1 MTALTVS
8 IRASDVLH
16 PITHETRMVRHPMS
30 KTIQSLPLVND
41 ASRRNFLKLSGAVG
55 AAAAFTASLSA
66 CGGAASTTTG
76 ATTNTAAVNKDLIIE
91 AGISYALST
100 GFDPLSSSGA
110 TPMAANLHIFEG
122 LLELHPATRQPYN
135 ALAASDPKKVNDTTY
150 QVTIRE
156 GAKFHDGSP
165 VTTED
170 VAFSFTRVMDPANK
184 SLFSQ
189 FIPFIQDVKPLDAK
203 TVEFTLKYAFPG
215 FGPRISVVKIVP
227 KALATDL
234 KAFDAAPV
242 GSGPYKLVSAVKD
255 DKIVFEA
262 FADYNGPKP
271 ALAKGMTWLLL
282 SDAAARVTAVQSGR
296 VQAIEDVPYLD
307 VDGLKSKVKVESVQS
322 FGLLFLMF
330 NCAKAPFDNKL
341 VRQALHYGMDKEAII
356 KKALFG
362 NAKAATSYFQEGHPD
377 YVKAKNVY
385 GFDTSKAEELLKQA
399 GVTSLEFELLTT
411 DTAWV
416 KDVAPLILES
426 WNKIPGVKVTVKS
439 LQSGAL
445 YSDRVGKG
453 DFSVVAAPGDPS
465 VFGNDAD
472 LLLSWFYSGATWMD
486 KRAFWTTPE
495 RTKLQELMNKGS
507 QASGDAA
514 KKIVG
519 EIVDM
524 VSDEVPLYPVFHR
537 QLPSAWDEKKL
548 NGFQPLPTTGLSF
561 IDVGRTA

>member
-1 MTALTVS
+1 
-8 IRASDVLH
+8 
-16 PITHETRMVRHPMS
+16 MS
-30 KTIQSLPLVND
+30 KTINSLPLVND

-55 AAAAFTASLSA
+55 AAAAFTATLSA
-66 CGGAASTTTG
+66 CGGAASTTSSN
-76 ATTNTAAVNKDLIIE
+76 ATNTAAVNKDLTIE

-122 LLELHPATRQPYN
+122 LIELHPATREPYN
-135 ALAASDPKKVNDTTY
+135 ALAAADPKKVNDTTY
-150 QVTIRE
+150 QVTIRD

-189 FIPFIQDVKPLDAK
+189 FIPFIQDVKPLDGK

-234 KAFDAAPV
+234 KAFDAKPV

-330 NCAKAPFDNKL
+330 NCAKAPFNNKL

-362 NAKAATSYFQEGHPD
+362 NAKAASSYFQEGHPD

-385 GFDTSKAEELLKQA
+385 GYDAKKAEDLLKEA
-399 GVTSLEFELLTT
+399 GVTNLEFELLTT

-426 WNKIPGVKVTVKS
+426 WNKLPGVKVTVKN

-445 YSDRVGKG
+445 YTDRVGKG
-453 DFSVVAAPGDPS
+453 DYTVVAAPGDPS

-472 LLLSWFYSGATWMD
+472 LLLSWFYSGSTWME

-495 RTKLQELMNKGS
+495 RTKLQELMDKGS

-514 KKIVG
+514 KKTVG
-519 EIVDM
+519 EIVDL
-524 VSDEVPLYPVFHR
+524 VSEEVPLYPIFHR
-537 QLPSAWDEKKL
+537 QLPSAWDENKL
-548 NGFQPLPTTGLSF
+548 SGFRPLPTTGVSF

>member
-1 MTALTVS
+1 
-8 IRASDVLH
+8 
-16 PITHETRMVRHPMS
+16 MS
-30 KTIQSLPLVND
+30 KTINSLPLVND

-55 AAAAFTASLSA
+55 AAAAFTATLSA
-66 CGGAASTTTG
+66 CGGAASTTTSNQ
-76 ATTNTAAVNKDLIIE
+76 TNTAAVNKDLIIE

-122 LLELHPATRQPYN
+122 LIELHPATREPYN
-135 ALAASDPKKVNDTTY
+135 ALAAADPKKVNDTTY
-150 QVTIRE
+150 QVTIRD

-189 FIPFIQDVKPLDAK
+189 FIPFIQDVKPVDAK

-234 KAFDAAPV
+234 KAFDAKPV

-271 ALAKGMTWLLL
+271 ALAKGMNWLLL

-362 NAKAATSYFQEGHPD
+362 NAKAASSYFQEGHPD

-385 GFDTSKAEELLKQA
+385 GYDASKAADLLKQA
-399 GVTSLEFELLTT
+399 GVTNLEFELLTT

-426 WNKIPGVKVTVKS
+426 WNKIPGVKVTVKN
-439 LQSGAL
+439 LQSGAM
-445 YSDRVGKG
+445 YTDRVGKG
-453 DFSVVAAPGDPS
+453 DYSVVAAPGDPS

-472 LLLSWFYSGATWMD
+472 LLLSWFYSGATWME
-486 KRAFWTTPE
+486 KRAFWTSPE
-495 RTKLQELMNKGS
+495 RAKLQDLMNKGS

-514 KKIVG
+514 KKTVG
-519 EIVDM
+519 EIVDL
-524 VSDEVPLYPVFHR
+524 VSEEVPLYPIFHR

-548 NGFQPLPTTGLSF
+548 NGFKPLPTTGLSF
-561 IDVGRTA
+561 VDVGRTA

>member
-1 MTALTVS
+1 
-8 IRASDVLH
+8 
-16 PITHETRMVRHPMS
+16 MS

-55 AAAAFTASLSA
+55 AAAAFTATLSA

-76 ATTNTAAVNKDLIIE
+76 TTTNTAAVNKDLTIE

-122 LLELHPATRQPYN
+122 LIELHPATRQPYN
-135 ALAASDPKKVNDTTY
+135 ALAASDPKKVTDTTY
-150 QVTIRE
+150 QVTIRD

-165 VTTED
+165 VTAED

-234 KAFDAAPV
+234 KAFDAKPV
-242 GSGPYKLVSAVKD
+242 GSGPYKLISAVKD

-341 VRQALHYGMDKEAII
+341 VRQALHYGLDKEAII

-362 NAKAATSYFQEGHPD
+362 NAKAASSYFQEGHPD

-385 GFDTSKAEELLKQA
+385 GFDTSKAEDLLKQA

-453 DFSVVAAPGDPS
+453 DYSVVAAPGDPS

-495 RTKLQELMNKGS
+495 RTKLQELMDKGS
-507 QASGDAA
+507 QASGADA

>member
-1 MTALTVS
+1 
-8 IRASDVLH
+8 
-16 PITHETRMVRHPMS
+16 MS
-30 KTIQSLPLVND
+30 KTINRLPLVND

-55 AAAAFTASLSA
+55 AAAAFTATLSA

-76 ATTNTAAVNKDLIIE
+76 NQANTAAVNKDLTIE

-122 LLELHPATRQPYN
+122 LIELHPATREPYN
-135 ALAASDPKKVNDTTY
+135 ALAASDPKKINDTTY
-150 QVTIRE
+150 QVTIRD
-156 GAKFHDGSP
+156 GAKFHDGTP

-189 FIPFIQDVKPLDAK
+189 FIPFIQDVKPVDAK

-227 KALATDL
+227 KALASDL
-234 KAFDAAPV
+234 KAFDAKPV

-307 VDGLKSKVKVESVQS
+307 VDGLKSKVQVESVQS

-330 NCAKAPFDNKL
+330 NCAKAPFNNKL
-341 VRQALHYGMDKEAII
+341 VRQALHYGVDKEAII

-362 NAKAATSYFQEGHPD
+362 NAKAASSYFQEGHPD

-385 GFDTSKAEELLKQA
+385 GYDSSKAADLLKQA
-399 GVTSLEFELLTT
+399 GVTNLEFELLTT

-426 WNKIPGVKVTVKS
+426 WNKLPGVKVTVKN

-445 YSDRVGKG
+445 YTDRVGKG
-453 DFSVVAAPGDPS
+453 DYSVVAAPGDPS

-472 LLLSWFYSGATWMD
+472 LLLSWFYSGATWME

-495 RTKLQELMNKGS
+495 RTKLQDLMNKGS

-514 KKIVG
+514 KKTVG
-519 EIVDM
+519 EIVDL
-524 VSDEVPLYPVFHR
+524 VSEEVPLYPLFHR
-537 QLPSAWDEKKL
+537 QLPSAWDGKKL
-548 NGFQPLPTTGLSF
+548 SGFKPLPTTGLSF

>member
-1 MTALTVS
+1 
-8 IRASDVLH
+8 
-16 PITHETRMVRHPMS
+16 MS
-30 KTIQSLPLVND
+30 KTINSLPLVND

-55 AAAAFTASLSA
+55 AAAAFTATLSA

-76 ATTNTAAVNKDLIIE
+76 TSTNTAAVNKDLTIE

-122 LLELHPATRQPYN
+122 LIELHPATREPYN
-135 ALAASDPKKVNDTTY
+135 ALAAADPKKINDTTY
-150 QVTIRE
+150 QVTIRD

-189 FIPFIQDVKPLDAK
+189 FIPFIQDVKPVDAK

-234 KAFDAAPV
+234 KAFDAKPV
-242 GSGPYKLVSAVKD
+242 GSGPYKLISAVKD

-341 VRQALHYGMDKEAII
+341 VRQALHYGLDKEAII

-399 GVTSLEFELLTT
+399 GVTTLEFELLTT

-453 DFSVVAAPGDPS
+453 DYSVVAAPGDPS

-495 RTKLQELMNKGS
+495 RTKLQGLMDKGS
-507 QASGDAA
+507 QASGDDA

-561 IDVGRTA
+561 VGVGRTA

>member
-1 MTALTVS
+1 
-8 IRASDVLH
+8 
-16 PITHETRMVRHPMS
+16 MVRHPMS
-30 KTIQSLPLVND
+30 KTIHSLPLVND

-55 AAAAFTASLSA
+55 AAAAFTATLSA

-76 ATTNTAAVNKDLIIE
+76 TTTNTAAVNKDLIIE

-122 LLELHPATRQPYN
+122 LIELHPATRQPYN
-135 ALAASDPKKVNDTTY
+135 ALAATDPKKVNDTTY
-150 QVTIRE
+150 QVTIRD

-170 VAFSFTRVMDPANK
+170 VAYSFTRVMDPANK

-215 FGPRISVVKIVP
+215 FGPRISVVKVVP

-234 KAFDAAPV
+234 KAFDAKPV

-271 ALAKGMTWLLL
+271 ALAKGMNWLLL

-341 VRQALHYGMDKEAII
+341 VRQALHYGLDKDAII

-362 NAKAATSYFQEGHPD
+362 NAKAASSYFQEGHPD

-399 GVTSLEFELLTT
+399 GVTNLEFELLTT

-453 DFSVVAAPGDPS
+453 DYSVVAAPGDPS

-507 QASGDAA
+507 QASGDDA

-524 VSDEVPLYPVFHR
+524 VSEEVPLYPVFHR

-561 IDVGRTA
+561 VDVGRTA

>member
-1 MTALTVS
+1 
-8 IRASDVLH
+8 
-16 PITHETRMVRHPMS
+16 MS
-30 KTIQSLPLVND
+30 KTIHSLPLVND

-55 AAAAFTASLSA
+55 AAAAFTATLSA

-76 ATTNTAAVNKDLIIE
+76 TTTNTAAVNKDLIIE

-122 LLELHPATRQPYN
+122 LIELHPATRQPYN
-135 ALAASDPKKVNDTTY
+135 ALAAADPKKVNDTTY

-189 FIPFIQDVKPLDAK
+189 FIPFIQDVKPLDEK

-234 KAFDAAPV
+234 KAFDAKPV

-271 ALAKGMTWLLL
+271 ALAKGMNWLLL

-399 GVTSLEFELLTT
+399 GVTTLEFELLTT

-507 QASGDAA
+507 QASGEEA
-514 KKIVG
+514 KKIVS

-561 IDVGRTA
+561 VDVGRTA

>member
-1 MTALTVS
+1 
-8 IRASDVLH
+8 
-16 PITHETRMVRHPMS
+16 MS
-30 KTIQSLPLVND
+30 KTINSLPLVND

-55 AAAAFTASLSA
+55 AAAAFTATLSA
-66 CGGAASTTTG
+66 CGGAASTTSSN
-76 ATTNTAAVNKDLIIE
+76 ATNTAAVNKDLTIE

-122 LLELHPATRQPYN
+122 LIELHPATREPYN
-135 ALAASDPKKVNDTTY
+135 ALAAADPTKVNDTTY
-150 QVTIRE
+150 QVTIRD

-189 FIPFIQDVKPLDAK
+189 FIPFIQDVKPLDGK

-234 KAFDAAPV
+234 KAFDAKPV

-330 NCAKAPFDNKL
+330 NCAKAPFNNKL

-362 NAKAATSYFQEGHPD
+362 NAKAASSYFQEGHPD

-385 GFDTSKAEELLKQA
+385 GYDAKKAEDLLKEA
-399 GVTSLEFELLTT
+399 GVTNLEFELLTT

-426 WNKIPGVKVTVKS
+426 WNKLPGVKVTVKN

-445 YSDRVGKG
+445 YTDRVGKG
-453 DFSVVAAPGDPS
+453 DYTVVAAPGDPS

-472 LLLSWFYSGATWMD
+472 LLLSWFYSGSTWME

-495 RTKLQELMNKGS
+495 RTKLQELMDKGS

-514 KKIVG
+514 KKTVG
-519 EIVDM
+519 EIVDL
-524 VSDEVPLYPVFHR
+524 VSEEVPLYPIFHR
-537 QLPSAWDEKKL
+537 QLPSAWDENKL
-548 NGFQPLPTTGLSF
+548 SGFRPLPTTGVSF

>member
-1 MTALTVS
+1 
-8 IRASDVLH
+8 
-16 PITHETRMVRHPMS
+16 MS
-30 KTIQSLPLVND
+30 KTINSLPLVND

-55 AAAAFTASLSA
+55 AAAAFTATLSA

-76 ATTNTAAVNKDLIIE
+76 NAANTAAVNKDLMIE

-122 LLELHPATRQPYN
+122 LIELHPATRQPYN
-135 ALAASDPKKVNDTTY
+135 ALAASDPKKINDTTY
-150 QVTIRE
+150 QVTIRD

-215 FGPRISVVKIVP
+215 FGPRISVVKVVP
-227 KALATDL
+227 KALASDL
-234 KAFDAAPV
+234 KAFDAKPI

-362 NAKAATSYFQEGHPD
+362 NAKAASSYFQEGHPD
-377 YVKAKNVY
+377 YVKARNVY
-385 GFDTSKAEELLKQA
+385 GFDTKKAEDLLKQA
-399 GVTSLEFELLTT
+399 GVGSLEFELLTT

-453 DFSVVAAPGDPS
+453 DYTVVAAPGDPS

-472 LLLSWFYSGATWMD
+472 LLLSWFYSGATWME

-507 QASGDAA
+507 QASGDNA
-514 KKIVG
+514 KKIVA

-524 VSDEVPLYPVFHR
+524 VSDEVPLYPVLHR

-548 NGFQPLPTTGLSF
+548 KGFQPLPTTGLSF

>member
-1 MTALTVS
+1 MNN
-8 IRASDVLH
+8 
-16 PITHETRMVRHPMS
+16 IT
-30 KTIQSLPLVND
+30 KNLPLVND
-41 ASRRNFLKLSGAVG
+41 ASRRNFLKLTGAMG
-55 AAAAFTASLSA
+55 AAAAFTTTLAA
-66 CGGAASTTTG
+66 CGGPAP
-76 ATTNTAAVNKDLIIE
+76 TTNSAGGGGAVNKDLTIE

-122 LLELHPATRQPYN
+122 LIELHPATREPYN
-135 ALAASDPKKVNDTTY
+135 ALAATDPRKVNDTTY
-150 QVTIRE
+150 QVTIRD
-156 GAKFHDGSP
+156 GAKFHDGTP
-165 VTTED
+165 VTAED

-189 FIPFIQDVKPLDAK
+189 FIPFIQDVKPVDAK

-215 FGPRISVVKIVP
+215 FGPRISVVKVVP

-242 GSGPYKLVSAVKD
+242 GTGPYKLISAVKD

-307 VDGLKSKVKVESVQS
+307 VDGLKSRVKVESVQS
-322 FGLLFLMF
+322 FGLMFLLF
-330 NCAKAPFDNKL
+330 NCSKAPFNNKL
-341 VRQALHYGMDKEAII
+341 VRQALHYGLDKDAII

-362 NAKAATSYFQEGHPD
+362 NAVAASSYFQEGHPD

-385 GFDTSKAEELLKQA
+385 GYDAKKAEDLLKEA

-426 WNKIPGVKVTVKS
+426 WNKIPGVKVSVKS
-439 LQSGAL
+439 IQSGAL
-445 YSDRVGKG
+445 YTDRVGAG
-453 DFSVVAAPGDPS
+453 DYSVVAAPGDPS

-472 LLLSWFYSGATWMD
+472 LLLSWFYSGATWME
-486 KRAFWTTPE
+486 KRAYWTAPE
-495 RTKLQELMNKGS
+495 RAKLQELMNKGS
-507 QASGDAA
+507 QASAADA
-514 KKIVG
+514 KKITG
-519 EIVDM
+519 EIVDL
-524 VSDEVPLYPVFHR
+524 VSEEVPLYPIFHR
-537 QLPSAWDEKKL
+537 QLPSAWDDKKL
-548 NGFQPLPTTGLSF
+548 NGFKPLPTTGMSF

>member
-1 MTALTVS
+1 
-8 IRASDVLH
+8 
-16 PITHETRMVRHPMS
+16 MVRHPMS

-55 AAAAFTASLSA
+55 AAAAFTATLSA

-76 ATTNTAAVNKDLIIE
+76 NATNTAAVNKDLTIE

-122 LLELHPATRQPYN
+122 LIELHPATRQPYN
-135 ALAASDPKKVNDTTY
+135 ALAATDPKKINDTTY
-150 QVTIRE
+150 QVTIRD

-189 FIPFIQDVKPLDAK
+189 FIPFIQDVKPVDAK

-234 KAFDAAPV
+234 KAFDAKPV
-242 GSGPYKLVSAVKD
+242 GSGPYKLISAVKD

-341 VRQALHYGMDKEAII
+341 VRQALHYGLDKEAII

-362 NAKAATSYFQEGHPD
+362 NAKAASSYFQEGHPD

-385 GFDTSKAEELLKQA
+385 GFDTSKAADLLKQA
-399 GVTSLEFELLTT
+399 GVTNLEFELLTT

-453 DFSVVAAPGDPS
+453 DYTVVAAPGDPS

-495 RTKLQELMNKGS
+495 RTKLQGLMDKGS
-507 QASGDAA
+507 QASGEEA

-524 VSDEVPLYPVFHR
+524 VSEEVPLYPVFHR

>member
-1 MTALTVS
+1 
-8 IRASDVLH
+8 
-16 PITHETRMVRHPMS
+16 MVRHPMS

-55 AAAAFTASLSA
+55 AAAAFTATLSA

-76 ATTNTAAVNKDLIIE
+76 TGTNTAAVNKDLIIE

-122 LLELHPATRQPYN
+122 LIELHPATRQPYN
-135 ALAASDPKKVNDTTY
+135 ALAATDPKKINDTTY

-156 GAKFHDGSP
+156 GAKFHNGSP

-234 KAFDAAPV
+234 KAFDASPV
-242 GSGPYKLVSAVKD
+242 GSGPYKLISAVKD

-271 ALAKGMTWLLL
+271 ALAKGMNWLLL

-330 NCAKAPFDNKL
+330 NCAKAPFNNKL
-341 VRQALHYGMDKEAII
+341 VRQALHYGLDKESII

-453 DFSVVAAPGDPS
+453 DYSVVAAPGDPS

-495 RTKLQELMNKGS
+495 RAKLQELMDKGS
-507 QASGDAA
+507 QASGDDA
-514 KKIVG
+514 KKIVS

-524 VSDEVPLYPVFHR
+524 VSDELPLYPVFHR

-561 IDVGRTA
+561 VDVGRTA

>member
-1 MTALTVS
+1 MNDTF
-8 IRASDVLH
+8 
-16 PITHETRMVRHPMS
+16 
-30 KTIQSLPLVND
+30 KNLPLVND
-41 ASRRNFLKLSGAVG
+41 ASRRNFLKLTGAMG
-55 AAAAFTASLSA
+55 AAAAFTTTLAA
-66 CGGAASTTTG
+66 CGGPAPTTTG
-76 ATTNTAAVNKDLIIE
+76 GSASAAAVNKDLTIE

-122 LLELHPATRQPYN
+122 LIELHPATREPYN
-135 ALAASDPKKVNDTTY
+135 ALAAADPKKVNDTTY
-150 QVTIRE
+150 QVTIRD
-156 GAKFHDGSP
+156 GAKFHNGSP

-189 FIPFIQDVKPLDAK
+189 FIPFIQDVKPVDAK

-215 FGPRISVVKIVP
+215 FGPRISVVKVVP

-242 GSGPYKLVSAVKD
+242 GTGPYKLISAVKD

-307 VDGLKSKVKVESVQS
+307 IDGLKSKVKVESVQS
-322 FGLLFLMF
+322 FGLMFLMF
-330 NCAKAPFDNKL
+330 NCNKAPFNNKL
-341 VRQALHYGMDKEAII
+341 VRQALHFGLDKDAII

-362 NAKAATSYFQEGHPD
+362 NAKPATSYFQEGHPD

-385 GFDTSKAEELLKQA
+385 GYDAKKAEDLLKEA

-426 WNKIPGVKVTVKS
+426 WNKLPGVKVTVKS
-439 LQSGAL
+439 IQSGAL
-445 YSDRVGKG
+445 YTDRVGAG
-453 DFSVVAAPGDPS
+453 DYSVVAAPGDPS

-472 LLLSWFYSGATWMD
+472 LLLSWFYSGATWME
-486 KRAFWTTPE
+486 KRAYWTAPE
-495 RTKLQELMNKGS
+495 RAKLQELMNKGS
-507 QASGDAA
+507 QAAKEDA
-514 KKIVG
+514 KKITG
-519 EIVDM
+519 EIVDL
-524 VSDEVPLYPVFHR
+524 VSEELPLYPIFHR
-537 QLPSAWDEKKL
+537 QLPSAWDDKKL
-548 NGFQPLPTTGLSF
+548 NGFKPLPTTGMSF

>member
-1 MTALTVS
+1 
-8 IRASDVLH
+8 
-16 PITHETRMVRHPMS
+16 
-30 KTIQSLPLVND
+30 
-41 ASRRNFLKLSGAVG
+41 
-55 AAAAFTASLSA
+55 
-66 CGGAASTTTG
+66 
-76 ATTNTAAVNKDLIIE
+76 
-91 AGISYALST
+91 
-100 GFDPLSSSGA
+100 
-110 TPMAANLHIFEG
+110 
-122 LLELHPATRQPYN
+122 
-135 ALAASDPKKVNDTTY
+135 
-150 QVTIRE
+150 
-156 GAKFHDGSP
+156 
-165 VTTED
+165 
-170 VAFSFTRVMDPANK
+170 
-184 SLFSQ
+184 
-189 FIPFIQDVKPLDAK
+189 
-203 TVEFTLKYAFPG
+203 
-215 FGPRISVVKIVP
+215 VVKIVP

-234 KAFDAAPV
+234 KAFDAKPV

-330 NCAKAPFDNKL
+330 NCAKAPFNNKL

-362 NAKAATSYFQEGHPD
+362 NAKAASSYFQEGHPD

-385 GFDTSKAEELLKQA
+385 GYDAKKAEDLLKEA
-399 GVTSLEFELLTT
+399 GVTNLEFELLTT

-426 WNKIPGVKVTVKS
+426 WNKLPGVKVTVKN

-445 YSDRVGKG
+445 YTDRVGKG
-453 DFSVVAAPGDPS
+453 DYTVVAAPGDPS

-472 LLLSWFYSGATWMD
+472 LLLSWFYSGSTWME

-495 RTKLQELMNKGS
+495 RTKLQELMDKGS

-514 KKIVG
+514 KKTVG
-519 EIVDM
+519 EIVDL
-524 VSDEVPLYPVFHR
+524 VSEEVPLYPIFHR
-537 QLPSAWDEKKL
+537 QLPSAWDENKL
-548 NGFQPLPTTGLSF
+548 SGFRPLPTTGVSF

>member
-1 MTALTVS
+1 
-8 IRASDVLH
+8 
-16 PITHETRMVRHPMS
+16 MS
-30 KTIQSLPLVND
+30 KTINSLPLVND
-41 ASRRNFLKLSGAVG
+41 ASRRNFLKLSGAVS
-55 AAAAFTASLSA
+55 AAAAFTATLSA
-66 CGGAASTTTG
+66 CGGAASTTAG
-76 ATTNTAAVNKDLIIE
+76 NAANTAAVNKDLIIE

-122 LLELHPATRQPYN
+122 LIELHPATRQPYN
-135 ALAASDPKKVNDTTY
+135 ALAASDPKKINDTTY
-150 QVTIRE
+150 QVTIRD

-215 FGPRISVVKIVP
+215 FGPRISVVKVVP
-227 KALATDL
+227 KALASDL
-234 KAFDAAPV
+234 KAFDAKPI

-307 VDGLKSKVKVESVQS
+307 VDGLKSKVKVDSVQS

-341 VRQALHYGMDKEAII
+341 VRQALHYGMDKESII

-362 NAKAATSYFQEGHPD
+362 NAKAASSYFQEGHPD

-385 GFDTSKAEELLKQA
+385 GFDTKKAEDLLKQA
-399 GVTSLEFELLTT
+399 GVSSLEFELLTT

-453 DFSVVAAPGDPS
+453 DYTVAAAPGDPS

-472 LLLSWFYSGATWMD
+472 LLLSWFYSGATWME

-507 QASGDAA
+507 QASGDDA
-514 KKIVG
+514 KKVVA

-524 VSDEVPLYPVFHR
+524 VSDEVPLYPVLHR

-548 NGFQPLPTTGLSF
+548 KGFQPLPTTGLSF

>member
-1 MTALTVS
+1 MNN
-8 IRASDVLH
+8 
-16 PITHETRMVRHPMS
+16 IT
-30 KTIQSLPLVND
+30 KNLPLVND
-41 ASRRNFLKLSGAVG
+41 ASRRNFLKLTGAMG
-55 AAAAFTASLSA
+55 AAAAFTASVAA
-66 CGGAASTTTG
+66 CGSPAPTTTG
-76 ATTNTAAVNKDLIIE
+76 SSASAAAVNKDLTIE

-122 LLELHPATRQPYN
+122 LIELHPATREPYN
-135 ALAASDPKKVNDTTY
+135 ALAAADPKKVNDTTY
-150 QVTIRE
+150 QVTIRD
-156 GAKFHDGSP
+156 GATFHDGTP

-189 FIPFIQDVKPLDAK
+189 FIPFIQDVKPVDAT

-215 FGPRISVVKIVP
+215 FGPRISVVKVVP

-242 GSGPYKLVSAVKD
+242 GTGPYKLISAVKD

-262 FADYNGPKP
+262 FAGYNGPKP
-271 ALAKGMTWLLL
+271 ALAKSMTWLLL

-307 VDGLKSKVKVESVQS
+307 IDGLKSRVKVESVQS
-322 FGLLFLMF
+322 FGLMFLMF
-330 NCAKAPFDNKL
+330 NCNKAPFNNKL
-341 VRQALHYGMDKEAII
+341 VRQALHYGLDKDAII

-362 NAKAATSYFQEGHPD
+362 NAKPASSYFQEGHPD

-385 GFDTSKAEELLKQA
+385 GYDAKKAEDLLKEA

-439 LQSGAL
+439 IQSGAL
-445 YSDRVGKG
+445 YTDRVGAG
-453 DFSVVAAPGDPS
+453 DYSVVAAPGDPS

-472 LLLSWFYSGATWMD
+472 LLLSWFYSGATWME
-486 KRAFWTTPE
+486 KRAYWTTPE
-495 RTKLQELMNKGS
+495 RTKLQELMDKGS
-507 QASGDAA
+507 QASGADA
-514 KKIVG
+514 KKITG
-519 EIVDM
+519 EIVDL
-524 VSDEVPLYPVFHR
+524 VSDELPLYPIFHR
-537 QLPSAWDEKKL
+537 QLPSAWDDKKL
-548 NGFQPLPTTGLSF
+548 NGFKPLPTTGMSF
-561 IDVGRTA
+561 IDVGRTS

>member
-1 MTALTVS
+1 
-8 IRASDVLH
+8 
-16 PITHETRMVRHPMS
+16 MS
-30 KTIQSLPLVND
+30 KTINSLPLVND

-55 AAAAFTASLSA
+55 AAAAFTATLSA

-76 ATTNTAAVNKDLIIE
+76 NAANTAVVNKDLIIE

-122 LLELHPATRQPYN
+122 LIELHPATRQPYN
-135 ALAASDPKKVNDTTY
+135 ALAASDPKKINDTTY
-150 QVTIRE
+150 QVTIRD

-215 FGPRISVVKIVP
+215 FGPRISVVKVVP
-227 KALATDL
+227 KALASDL
-234 KAFDAAPV
+234 KAFDAKPI

-341 VRQALHYGMDKEAII
+341 VRQALHYGLDKEAII

-362 NAKAATSYFQEGHPD
+362 NAKAASSYFQEGHPD

-385 GFDTSKAEELLKQA
+385 GFDTKKAEELLKQA
-399 GVTSLEFELLTT
+399 GVNSLEFELLTT

-453 DFSVVAAPGDPS
+453 DYTVVAAPGDPS

-472 LLLSWFYSGATWMD
+472 LLLSWFYSGATWME

-495 RTKLQELMNKGS
+495 RSKLQELMNKGS
-507 QASGDAA
+507 QASGDDA
-514 KKIVG
+514 KKVVA

-524 VSDEVPLYPVFHR
+524 VSDEVPLYPVLHR

-548 NGFQPLPTTGLSF
+548 KGFQPLPTTGLSF